1 MQKTTFKLTNQELD
15 FISDPNFM
23 RLKQKLVRN
32 LADAL
37 NGLGIW
43 AMQTHFANYKG
54 THKVSKG
61 ENYLDQP
68 YVVLDMPQLKADA
81 LNGKLRL
88 MCWWGHYISLHF
100 FFTATEQTWQQL
112 QPLLLQNFWVLTG
125 EDLFNNDLNHPDF
138 TPITQLSQEQLPVG
152 KASKICKRLGF
163 DEFEKLEQE
172 ITDFLMVVKELSQ

>member
-15 FISDPNFM
+15 FISDPNLM
-23 RLKQKLVRN
+23 KLKQKLVRN

-37 NGLGIW
+37 NGLGQW
-43 AMQTHFANYKG
+43 VVLTHFAGQGK
-54 THKVSKG
+54 HKVTRG

-88 MCWWGHYISLHF
+88 MCWWGHYISLQY

-112 QPLLLQNFWVLTG
+112 QPLLPQQFWVLTG

-138 TPITQLSQEQLPVG
+138 TPITQLSPQQLPAG
-152 KASKICKRLGF
+152 KATKICKRLGF

-172 ITDFLMVVKELSQ
+172 ITAFLTVVKGLSK

>member
-15 FISDPNFM
+15 FISDPNLM
-23 RLKQKLVRN
+23 KLKQKLVRN

-37 NGLGIW
+37 NGLGQW
-43 AMQTHFANYKG
+43 VVLTHFAGQGK
-54 THKVSKG
+54 HKVTRG

-88 MCWWGHYISLHF
+88 MCWWGHYISLQY

-112 QPLLLQNFWVLTG
+112 QPLFPQQFWVLTG
-125 EDLFNNDLNHPDF
+125 EDLFNNDLNHQDF
-138 TPITQLSQEQLPVG
+138 TPITQLSPQQLPVG

-172 ITDFLMVVKELSQ
+172 ITDFLTVVKGLTP